1 MLMEAGMNVCRFN
14 FSHGEYSWFEEV
26 IAMVTL
32 HPYFLTSSAT
42 LFRRFTL
49 CFSTLLR
56 RFCDTSSL
64 F

>member
-32 HPYFLTSSAT
+32 HPYF
-42 LFRRFTL
+42 
-49 CFSTLLR
+49 
-56 RFCDTSSL
+56 
-64 F
+64 